1 MTALAVRGG
10 VCIMEDLRKRV
21 AELKGKAEV
30 ADVFGSTPAKS
41 GSWGCCDD
49 PGN

>member
-1 MTALAVRGG
+1 MTALAIVGG

-30 ADVFGSTPAKS
+30 ADAFGSGPAKT
-41 GSWGCCDD
+41 GSWGWIDD